1 MFSGDDSGEVGGEI
15 GGESVGEIGSG
26 KVGSR
31 SLLYE
36 PDGQSTA
43 SPCINGMLAL
53 A

>member
-1 MFSGDDSGEVGGEI
+1 MSGGDDSGEI
-15 GGESVGEIGSG
+15 GGESSGEIGSG

-43 SPCINGMLAL
+43 SPCISGMLAL